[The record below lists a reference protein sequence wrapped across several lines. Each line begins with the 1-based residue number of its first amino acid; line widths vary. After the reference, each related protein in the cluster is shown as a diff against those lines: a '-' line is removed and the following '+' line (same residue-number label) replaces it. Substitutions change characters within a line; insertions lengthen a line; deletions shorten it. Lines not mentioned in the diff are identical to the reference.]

1 MPRRRTPALPIF
13 ALSSWW
19 SPPKA
24 APRARSSRAADDGTW
39 VCGVSLGPAGS
50 RHYRLFKPGGLR
62 FNERLPLLV
71 MLHGCGQTAAEFAS
85 STRMDR
91 LAKRHRF
98 LLLYPEQDRR
108 ANLHGCW
115 NWYDT
120 DGRGAFREAATLL
133 AALDQVCRLY
143 PVDVSRVAVAGL
155 SAGASMAAL
164 LATLYPERFG
174 AVAMHSGVAPG
185 TAHSAGSALKAMRGR
200 SPLPPTEH
208 PTGQDLPPLLVIHG
222 AADRIVAP
230 SNGANA
236 AALWADRGLARPS
249 AKKTRR
255 LGQRHPMAVTEYRS
269 GRRLVATLCEVEHLA
284 HAWSGGAAGRR
295 FSDAKGPSA
304 SSLIWSFAAR
314 QFRIAAKD

>member
-1 MPRRRTPALPIF
+1 MPRRRTPTLPAF

-24 APRARSSRAADDGTW
+24 APRASGGRDAGAW
-39 VCGVSLGPAGS
+39 VSGFCVGPAGA
-50 RHYRLFKPGGLR
+50 RHYRLFKPAELR

-85 STRMDR
+85 STRMDQ
-91 LAKRHRF
+91 LARQHRF

-108 ANLHGCW
+108 ANLQGCW

-143 PVDVSRVAVAGL
+143 PVDASRVAVAGL

-164 LATLYPERFG
+164 LATRYPDRFG

-185 TAHSAGSALKAMRGR
+185 AAHSAGSALRAMRGR
-200 SPLPPTEH
+200 RALLPTGHPTEH
-208 PTGQDLPPLLVIHG
+208 DLPPLLVIHG
-222 AADRIVAP
+222 AADRIVTP
-230 SNGANA
+230 GNGADA
-236 AALWADRGLARPS
+236 AELWADRGRAYPS
-249 AKKTRR
+249 ATRTRR
-255 LGQRHPMAVTEYRS
+255 LGQRHPMSITEYRS

-295 FSDAKGPSA
+295 FSDARGPSA
-304 SSLIWSFAAR
+304 SSLTWSFAAR
-314 QFRIAAKD
+314 QFRTAAKD